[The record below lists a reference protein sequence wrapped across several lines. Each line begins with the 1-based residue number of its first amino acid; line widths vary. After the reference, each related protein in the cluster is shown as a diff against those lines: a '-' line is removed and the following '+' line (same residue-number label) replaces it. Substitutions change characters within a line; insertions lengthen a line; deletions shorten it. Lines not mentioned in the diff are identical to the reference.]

1 MMKLLM
7 MKTRMK
13 THCTHAIVL
22 NNNDVN
28 IAVNDVTNNTSGKH
42 ILSQFI
48 IGTLIGRLRY
58 GWAMGGIHKPHY
70 TV

>member
-28 IAVNDVTNNTSGKH
+28 IAVNDVTNNED
-42 ILSQFI
+42 
-48 IGTLIGRLRY
+48 Y
-58 GWAMGGIHKPHY
+58 D
-70 TV
+70 